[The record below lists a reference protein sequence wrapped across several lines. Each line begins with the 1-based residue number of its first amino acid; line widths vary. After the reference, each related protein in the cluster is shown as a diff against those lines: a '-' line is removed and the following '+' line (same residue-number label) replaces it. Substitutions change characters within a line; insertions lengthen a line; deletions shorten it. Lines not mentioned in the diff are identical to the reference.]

1 MVANTGFGEDG
12 VGLNGCQ
19 AGVGSWVTLSL
30 LPSHWQQHG
39 LPLHFL
45 QSILIDS
52 GCWATNSGEPH
63 RRLRHG
69 FSSSSSSESSLPA
82 SSSSLGLLPPQDALS
97 HPIGKLC
104 KERVK
109 PLLMQQG
116 KEEGCPLLCGMA
128 EAPSSSPHPG
138 KPTQTQQEQGEAV
151 GRCCSLLK
159 TKDGLTLWF
168 SRQRCH

>member
-1 MVANTGFGEDG
+1 M
-12 VGLNGCQ
+12 GLNGCQ

-30 LPSHWQQHG
+30 LPSLWQQYG

-69 FSSSSSSESSLPA
+69 FSSSSSSERGYSFCLPPPPPWA
-82 SSSSLGLLPPQDALS
+82 CSPPQDALS
-97 HPIGKLC
+97 HPVGKLC

-138 KPTQTQQEQGEAV
+138 KPTQKEQEQGEAV